1 TEFVPHLDGD
11 SDNTICYL
19 KSDHTLHQRND
30 KDIKL
35 SRLVMFLEPKRVLR
49 ENIFYQLFLEKKY
62 IFIFLLLYIYNNNE
76 WRGIRE
82 VKQCPKQ
89 RRRKKGADVVD
100 KIHRR
105 DLPKIWNMSTCITTH
120 MIKI

>member
-1 TEFVPHLDGD
+1 MEESKIIFQEDKLLSGQVKLKEDE
-11 SDNTICYL
+11 YL
-19 KSDHTLHQRND
+19 PKECFITNLRIETKEND
-30 KDIKL
+30 KKPPIWIQQKQ
-35 SRLVMFLEPKRVLR
+35 S
-49 ENIFYQLFLEKKY
+49 
-62 IFIFLLLYIYNNNE
+62 E